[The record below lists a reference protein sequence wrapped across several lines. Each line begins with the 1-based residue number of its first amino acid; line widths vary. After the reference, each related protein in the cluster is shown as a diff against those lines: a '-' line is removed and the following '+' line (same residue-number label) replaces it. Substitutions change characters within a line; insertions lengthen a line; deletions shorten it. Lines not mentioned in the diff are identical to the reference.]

1 VDCPVVVDVYKSQ
14 MDRPARAR
22 KGWSSS
28 VKIKHVALLALA
40 VIGVLYVAHMM
51 TSHKG
56 SQIIPGLGLSH

>member
-1 VDCPVVVDVYKSQ
+1 
-14 MDRPARAR
+14 
-22 KGWSSS
+22 